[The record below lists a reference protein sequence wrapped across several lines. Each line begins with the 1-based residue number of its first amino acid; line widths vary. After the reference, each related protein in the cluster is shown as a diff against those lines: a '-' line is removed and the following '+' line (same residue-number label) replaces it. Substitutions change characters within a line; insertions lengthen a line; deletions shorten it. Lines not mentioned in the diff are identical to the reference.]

1 MIPDICGCIF
11 GLYIPTFGLNTE
23 IYSVNHCV
31 QSKYEKIRTG
41 KNSVFWHFSR
51 SANSQKSVCFHKFW
65 KVFKKKIANFCSA
78 YSANVQSYF
87 IMFKNRRLVKTIWI
101 DNHLQWTRTVETQ
114 NVLRCESIN
123 QIKKKSLI
131 TLSEKFPYSEF
142 ILVRIFPHSDWIRR
156 ETEYLSVFSPNVGKY
171 GPE

>member
-1 MIPDICGCIF
+1 MTFNAFTVKVFKFSANEVIPDICGCIF

-65 KVFKKKIANFCSA
+65 KVFKKKKSQIFALLIALMYNRISLCSK
-78 YSANVQSYF
+78 
-87 IMFKNRRLVKTIWI
+87 IE
-101 DNHLQWTRTVETQ
+101 D
-114 NVLRCESIN
+114 
-123 QIKKKSLI
+123 
-131 TLSEKFPYSEF
+131 
-142 ILVRIFPHSDWIRR
+142 
-156 ETEYLSVFSPNVGKY
+156 
-171 GPE
+171 